1 MGESNKDALR
11 AHCDSSLKL
20 EFHGSKICSDAGLLP
35 YREREDAGATE
46 TVCPQAPQAP
56 G

>member
-11 AHCDSSLKL
+11 VDFDSSLKL
-20 EFHGSKICSDAGLLP
+20 KFHGSKISS
-35 YREREDAGATE
+35 DAGATE
-46 TVCPQAPQAP
+46 TVFAQVPQAP